1 MLTLQINAQ
10 TRNFE
15 LAEPA
20 TLDQVVQEL
29 GIKADRVA
37 VELNGTIVPR
47 QAWPQT
53 LVNSSDR
60 MEVVH
65 FVGGGTS
72 DGYTSCGRG
81 VLASNHG
88 HHTEYV
94 LSDVEY

>member
-1 MLTLQINAQ
+1 MREMLTLQINAQ
-10 TRNFE
+10 TRSFE

-20 TLDQVVQEL
+20 TLDQVIQEL

-53 LVNSSDR
+53 SVNSRDR

-72 DGYTSCGRG
+72 GTRT
-81 VLASNHG
+81 AI
-88 HHTEYV
+88 
-94 LSDVEY
+94 

>member
-1 MLTLQINAQ
+1 MREMLTLQINAQ
-10 TRNFE
+10 TRSFE

-20 TLDQVVQEL
+20 TLDQVIQEL

-53 LVNSSDR
+53 SVNSRDR

-65 FVGGGTS
+65 FVGGGTFDS
-72 DGYTSCGRG
+72 
-81 VLASNHG
+81 
-88 HHTEYV
+88 
-94 LSDVEY
+94 